1 MKPLV
6 FGLAAV
12 WALFG
17 LHSAALA
24 LVLGLCLS
32 LVLGN
37 PFVVQTKRWAPWIL
51 QAAVVGLGASMNL
64 GVVLRVGLQG
74 VGYTALGIAAT
85 LGLGIGLGKLL
96 RVERTTS
103 LLVSAGTAIC
113 GGSAI
118 AAVASVIGASSAD
131 MAFSLMTV
139 FFLNAAA
146 LFLFPQLGHALHLSQ
161 SQFGL
166 WSALAIHDTSSVVG
180 AAGQYGAQ
188 ALEVAV
194 IIKLTR
200 TLWIL
205 PLTFAIGL
213 LVTRKTGGQ
222 SGPRKRPYFVLGFLL
237 ASALVTWI
245 PALAPLG
252 TKVTMLAK
260 QAMVL
265 SLFLIG
271 ANIDQRDLSK
281 LSLRPFLL
289 GFLLWTAASAGTLLA
304 IFRGL
309 IRSE

>member
-96 RVERTTS
+96 RVDRTTS

-213 LVTRKTGGQ
+213 LVTRQNGGQ

-289 GFLLWTAASAGTLLA
+289 GFLLWTAASTGTLLA

>member
-96 RVERTTS
+96 RVDRTTS

-289 GFLLWTAASAGTLLA
+289 GFLLWTAASTGTLLA

>member
-85 LGLGIGLGKLL
+85 IGLGIGLGKLL
-96 RVERTTS
+96 RVDRTTS

-213 LVTRKTGGQ
+213 LVTRQTGGQ

-237 ASALVTWI
+237 ASAVVTWI

-289 GFLLWTAASAGTLLA
+289 GLLLWTAASAGTLLA